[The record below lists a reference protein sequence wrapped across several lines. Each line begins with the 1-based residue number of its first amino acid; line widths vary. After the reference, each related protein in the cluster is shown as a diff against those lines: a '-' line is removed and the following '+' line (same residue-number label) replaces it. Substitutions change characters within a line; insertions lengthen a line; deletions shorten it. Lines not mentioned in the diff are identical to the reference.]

1 MKEEECMEGAKKLL
15 VVDDSATFRQL
26 LCMSLARVD
35 GITVSNITE
44 AVDGQDALSKVK
56 DGEFDLVLTDI
67 RMPNMDGLE
76 FVRRVRGD
84 LDRPNLPIIIIS
96 TKGADEDISLGLSL
110 GASGYLS
117 KPISMAKLRELILKF
132 LGK

>member
-1 MKEEECMEGAKKLL
+1 MGNKNFL

-26 LCMSLARVD
+26 LCMSLTRLD
-35 GITVSNITE
+35 GISQGDITE

-56 DGEFDLVLTDI
+56 DNNFDLVLTDI

-76 FVRRVRGD
+76 FVNKVRTE
-84 LDRPNLPIIIIS
+84 LKRTELPIIIIS
-96 TKGADEDISLGLSL
+96 TKGADEDIEKGMQL

-117 KPISMAKLRELILKF
+117 KPIQMSKLRELVTSC
-132 LGK
+132 LGGQA

>member
-1 MKEEECMEGAKKLL
+1 MERPKNLL

-35 GITVSNITE
+35 GIAQSNITE
-44 AVDGQDALSKVK
+44 AIDGEDALNKVRSG
-56 DGEFDLVLTDI
+56 DFDLVLTDI

-84 LDRPNLPIIIIS
+84 LNQTNLPIIIIS
-96 TKGADEDISLGLSL
+96 TKGADDDISLGMSM
-110 GASGYLS
+110 GASAYLS
-117 KPISMAKLRELILKF
+117 KPISMVKLRELILQF

>member
-1 MKEEECMEGAKKLL
+1 MERVKKNLL

-35 GITVSNITE
+35 GIAPSNITE
-44 AVDGQDALSKVK
+44 AVDGEDALNKVK
-56 DGEFDLVLTDI
+56 NGTFDLVLTDI

-84 LDRPNLPIIIIS
+84 LKIDLPIIIIS
-96 TKGADEDISLGLSL
+96 TKGADEDISLGMSI
-110 GASGYLS
+110 GASAYLS
-117 KPISMAKLRELILKF
+117 KPISMVKLRELIFKF